1 MDTAREK
8 LVELIRSAHKKC
20 KAHKTCHEC
29 EVYGNGSDCVYMF
42 IADHL
47 LASGVT
53 FHGMAE
59 LVLDYPLGRDLYSLT
74 PKWRCSHCGFGIEDR
89 SRPPRRFD
97 FLQFCPKCGFMFLP
111 QKEVNDG
118 DDLDAGHG

>member
-1 MDTAREK
+1 MDNAREK
-8 LVELIRSAHKKC
+8 LVELIRGGRMVR
-20 KAHKTCHEC
+20 EGIV
-29 EVYGNGSDCVYMF
+29 E
-42 IADHL
+42 L
-47 LASGVT
+47 LADYLLANGVT

-59 LVLDYPLGRDLYSLT
+59 LVLDYPLGRDLYTLT

-118 DDLDAGHG
+118 EYLDAGDS

>member
-1 MDTAREK
+1 MDNDREK
-8 LVELIRSAHKKC
+8 LLSVI
-20 KAHKTCHEC
+20 KTTPIAYLSGRIANAEEC
-29 EVYGNGSDCVYMF
+29 IPSHVLKS

-47 LASGVT
+47 LANGVA
-53 FHGMAE
+53 FHGPTE
-59 LVLDYPLGRDLYSLT
+59 LVLDYPLGRDMYTLT

>member
-1 MDTAREK
+1 MHKREK
-8 LVELIRSAHKKC
+8 LAELLS
-20 KAHKTCHEC
+20 KAPVKGNEQGFLDC
-29 EVYGNGSDCVYMF
+29 EVV
-42 IADHL
+42 ADYL
-47 LASGVT
+47 LANGVT

-59 LVLDYPLGRDLYSLT
+59 LVLDYPLGRDLYTLT

-111 QKEVNDG
+111 QKEVND
-118 DDLDAGHG
+118 D